1 MELAGPGLVGGQA
14 SVARSLVSVQVGLA
28 RRMPMGGRNV
38 LTGMVKR
45 AVSDA
50 VPVLPL
56 GLLGDEQADLS
67 LHGGLEKAVYAYPAE
82 HYPFWQA
89 ARREH
94 GPGLIDDNL
103 PHGSL
108 GENLTLQGLLE
119 SEVWAGDVLRFPRC
133 ELQVRIPREPCYKFN
148 AAMGFARASRLMA
161 HSGFCGFYLSVLTPG
176 SIRARDGFELLPGRR
191 SVSIPQLF
199 VAKMSKHLR

>member
-1 MELAGPGLVGGQA
+1 
-14 SVARSLVSVQVGLA
+14 
-28 RRMPMGGRNV
+28 MGGRQV
-38 LTGMVKR
+38 LTAMGKQ
-45 AVSDA
+45 AVAGA

-67 LHGGLEKAVYAYPAE
+67 VHGGLEKAVYAYPAE

-89 ARREH
+89 ARREQ
-94 GPGLIDDNL
+94 GLDQIDDSL
-103 PHGSL
+103 PFGSL

-119 SEVWAGDVLRFPRC
+119 SDVWAGDVLRFPHC

-161 HSGFCGFYLSVLTPG
+161 QSGFCGFYLSVLTPG
-176 SIRARDGFELLPGRR
+176 VLRAGDRFELLPGRR

-199 VAKMSKHLR
+199 AAKMGKHLR